1 MNERLKYMGRLQEKE
16 LELKKKALAM
26 KSAIDILRDMLDPLE
41 DLEDLRTD
49 AIAEEALRLANLQ
62 IEYRAINADI
72 KAIRK
77 ILGR

>member
-26 KSAIDILRDMLDPLE
+26 KSAIEVMRDMLDPFE
-41 DLEDLRTD
+41 DLEELKTE

-62 IEYRAINADI
+62 IEYREIKSEI

-77 ILGR
+77 VLGR